1 MSGYYRD
8 GVWVSAVVGG
18 YHESAEE
25 AEREVAEAT
34 RRVEASETTAH
45 HELTELLGRYQSL
58 KQDRPNHPLLALAG
72 LYAKE
77 AVGNFT
83 ERELCLN

>member
-18 YHESAEE
+18 PPESTEGV
-25 AEREVAEAT
+25 ERAVADAVK
-34 RRVEASETTAH
+34 RVESGTSTARK
-45 HELTELLGRYQSL
+45 EMKELLGRFPSL

-72 LYAKE
+72 LFAKE
-77 AVGNFT
+77 VLG
-83 ERELCLN
+83 

>member
-1 MSGYYRD
+1 VSGYYRD

-18 YHESAEE
+18 YRESAEE

-34 RRVEASETTAH
+34 RRVEAGETTARK
-45 HELTELLGRYQSL
+45 ELRELLTRYPSL

-72 LYAKE
+72 HYAKE
-77 AVGNFT
+77 VLA
-83 ERELCLN
+83 